1 MPVRYAPRRR
11 PPPPARP
18 AWILASMGTFQ
29 LTVGQNLGH
38 AVQIQRLPTPSWAL
52 CLETHQ
58 TRPYPRNHR
67 PEPVRTCS
75 RRQSGRTFPGRLT
88 IPTCLPAP
96 RAAVGNHSKSALRQQ
111 RSARRYKSQPLWYAA
126 SRSSIQLIRTCCRA
140 RMPCASRLAAR
151 EPVPTVARVQ
161 WRVAWVPCAARSA
174 QAAGN
179 LARDPPTDPRRSLFL
194 ACATSAGPGCAG
206 WPRCAAITH
215 RLPGSRPATP
225 TKPVSPTLCGGPG
238 DARWVHGRRPCLGR
252 RQIGS
257 KARGNTSSCINQ
269 VKSPDQEPGLTR
281 LSTMQPAVVAL
292 LPGRAL
298 PHLGRCLRLQRP
310 SHCRAITA
318 IGTAAAVAALSLQ
331 ECPSPGRR
339 PPLRSDRP

>member
-1 MPVRYAPRRR
+1 
-11 PPPPARP
+11 
-18 AWILASMGTFQ
+18 
-29 LTVGQNLGH
+29 
-38 AVQIQRLPTPSWAL
+38 
-52 CLETHQ
+52 
-58 TRPYPRNHR
+58 
-67 PEPVRTCS
+67 
-75 RRQSGRTFPGRLT
+75 
-88 IPTCLPAP
+88 
-96 RAAVGNHSKSALRQQ
+96 
-111 RSARRYKSQPLWYAA
+111 
-126 SRSSIQLIRTCCRA
+126 
-140 RMPCASRLAAR
+140 
-151 EPVPTVARVQ
+151 VQ
-161 WRVAWVPCAARSA
+161 WRVAWVRCAARSA

-179 LARDPPTDPRRSLFL
+179 LARDPPTNPRRSLFL

-215 RLPGSRPATP
+215 RLPVSRPATP

-318 IGTAAAVAALSLQ
+318 IGTAAAVAALSLSAQ
-331 ECPSPGRR
+331 VPGAARLFGVTGLSTHLPDPMDLIGPACVCNFLIPSPGPRQLASKSS
-339 PPLRSDRP
+339 LRVGAHWQ

>member
-1 MPVRYAPRRR
+1 MPRRHVSAQR
-11 PPPPARP
+11 LIACVPRRNQPQTRLRAR
-18 AWILASMGTFQ
+18 ILTKIGTLQ

-38 AVQIQRLPTPSWAL
+38 AVQIQRLPTPSRAL

-179 LARDPPTDPRRSLFL
+179 LARDPSTDPRRSLFL
-194 ACATSAGPGCAG
+194 ACATSAGHGCAA
-206 WPRCAAITH
+206 WHRCAAITH
-215 RLPGSRPATP
+215 GLPWGRPAAP
-225 TKPVSPTLCGGPG
+225 TNPASPTPCGGPG
-238 DARWVHGRRPCLGR
+238 DGRWVAGRRPF
-252 RQIGS
+252 Q
-257 KARGNTSSCINQ
+257 AR
-269 VKSPDQEPGLTR
+269 
-281 LSTMQPAVVAL
+281 
-292 LPGRAL
+292 
-298 PHLGRCLRLQRP
+298 
-310 SHCRAITA
+310 
-318 IGTAAAVAALSLQ
+318 
-331 ECPSPGRR
+331 
-339 PPLRSDRP
+339 

>member
-1 MPVRYAPRRR
+1 MPSVELRLHRYFPADRGSEPRPRR
-11 PPPPARP
+11 PDPAF
-18 AWILASMGTFQ
+18 AY
-29 LTVGQNLGH
+29 
-38 AVQIQRLPTPSWAL
+38 PSRAL

-75 RRQSGRTFPGRLT
+75 RLQSGRTFPGRLT

-126 SRSSIQLIRTCCRA
+126 SRSSILLIRTCCRA

-151 EPVPTVARVQ
+151 EPVPTVACVQ

-179 LARDPPTDPRRSLFL
+179 LARDPPTNPTGRRSLFL

-281 LSTMQPAVVAL
+281 LSTSNPRSGAAAREGPTSLGAL
-292 LPGRAL
+292 L
-298 PHLGRCLRLQRP
+298 
-310 SHCRAITA
+310 
-318 IGTAAAVAALSLQ
+318 AAATALALSGDHCHWHCSGSGRTAT
-331 ECPSPGRR
+331 EPSLAGVPKSRA
-339 PPLRSDRP
+339 PPASSE